1 VTRAAPNL
9 LLVMADQLAASCLP
23 FHGHPVVRAPNLTG
37 LAREGVTF
45 DSAYSASP
53 LCAPS
58 RCAML
63 AGRRPSQIEVFDNAA
78 ELPASV
84 PTVTHALRAAGYAT
98 TLVGKMHFVGP
109 DQLHGFEERLTTDVY
124 PADFD
129 WTPDW
134 TLAAGGRASWHHN
147 MSSVLEAGVHEA
159 ALQTDYD
166 DEVCFRA
173 VQKIRHL
180 AAAGDGRPFFL
191 VVSFTNPHDPWEVRR
206 RHWDLYD
213 DAVVDLPKVG
223 PIPYDQADPHSR
235 RLRDMYGSDDRPL
248 TEAEVRRARHG
259 YYAAVSYMDERV
271 GEVLE
276 ALDTTGLAGDT
287 AVLFTADHGE
297 MLGERGLWY
306 KMSFFEGSARV
317 PLVVRLPGVA
327 PRRISHS
334 VSHLDLAPTLLDLA
348 GVTERPE
355 LEGSSLVPLLTGG
368 AAPGAVVAEY
378 LAEGVGAP
386 AVMIRR
392 GRHKF
397 IRCAGDPDQ
406 LYDLEADPD
415 ELVNLAGEPAH
426 VELMDALGAESER
439 RWDLADVERRVLD
452 SQKRRRLV
460 ARALAVGPYTPW
472 DFQPYVDAS
481 TQFTRGESAANPR
494 PGRAHPFGGALTN
507 PHADRP
513 RSER

>member
-1 VTRAAPNL
+1 
-9 LLVMADQLAASCLP
+9 MADQLAASCLP
-23 FHGHPVVRAPNLTG
+23 FHGHRVVRAPNLTA
-37 LAREGVTF
+37 LARDGVTF
-45 DSAYSASP
+45 ESAYSASP

-58 RCAML
+58 RSAML
-63 AGRRPSQIEVFDNAA
+63 AGRRPSRIEVFDNAA

-84 PTVTHALRAAGYAT
+84 PTVTHVLRAAGYAT

-134 TLAAGGRASWHHN
+134 GMTAGERASWHHN
-147 MSSVLEAGVHEA
+147 MSSVFEAGVREA

-180 AAAGDGRPFFL
+180 AARRDGRPFFM

-213 DAVVDLPKVG
+213 EAAIDLPLVA
-223 PIPYDQADPHSR
+223 PIPYDHADPHSR

-271 GEVLE
+271 GEVLDALE
-276 ALDTTGLAGDT
+276 ATGQAGDT
-287 AVLFTADHGE
+287 VVLFTADHGE

-317 PLVVRLPGVA
+317 PLIVRWPGVA
-327 PRRISHS
+327 PRRVGES
-334 VSHLDLAPTLLDLA
+334 VSHLDLAPTL
-348 GVTERPE
+348 VE
-355 LEGSSLVPLLTGG
+355 LGGGGSEGAEFEGSSLVPLLTGRG
-368 AAPGAVVAEY
+368 PAPSAVLGEY
-378 LAEGVGAP
+378 LAEGVSAP
-386 AVMIRR
+386 SVMIRR
-392 GRHKF
+392 GKHKY
-397 IRCAGDPDQ
+397 IRCEGDPDQ
-406 LYDLEADPD
+406 LYDLEADPL
-415 ELVNLAGEPAH
+415 ELANLAADPAAAES
-426 VELMDALGAESER
+426 VAALRAESER
-439 RWDLADVERRVLD
+439 RWDLADVERRVLA
-452 SQKRRRLV
+452 SQGRRRLV
-460 ARALAVGPYTPW
+460 ARALEAGAYTPW
-472 DFQPYVDAS
+472 DFQPHVDAS
-481 TQFTRGESAANPR
+481 MQFTRGESAGNVR
-494 PGRAHPFGGALTN
+494 PGRAYPFGGALTN
-507 PHADRP
+507 PYADRP
-513 RSER
+513 PSTR